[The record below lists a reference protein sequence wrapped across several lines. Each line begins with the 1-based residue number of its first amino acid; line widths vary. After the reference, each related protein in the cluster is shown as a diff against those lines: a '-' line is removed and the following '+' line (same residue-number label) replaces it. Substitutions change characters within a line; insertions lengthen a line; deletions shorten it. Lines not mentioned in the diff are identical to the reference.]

1 MLSTQLIAK
10 RTLAAS
16 PLATSS
22 CLSRFSRRGYATEKA
37 PYDVIVIGG
46 GPGGYIAAIKA
57 AQLGMKTACVEYR
70 GALGGTCLNV
80 GCIPS
85 KAMLNNSHMY
95 HSIMHDTK
103 KRGIDVGQVALNLPN
118 MLAAKDKAVKAL
130 TGGVEG
136 LLKKNKVDYI
146 KGFASFTS
154 PTTLNIDP
162 IDSGSAYE
170 LQSKNIIIAVG
181 SEVVPFPG
189 IAVDEKQV
197 VSSTGALELQ
207 EVPKKMVVI
216 GGGIIGLELGSVWN
230 RLGASVDVVEFLPT
244 IGGAGIDGEVASS
257 FHKILKKQGLNF
269 KMNTKVISLDKRD
282 GKCFLKVEGAKD
294 GKQEEIEADVVLV
307 AIGRKPATAKLGLD
321 KIGVETDQKGRIVI
335 DSQYNTSVPGV
346 KCIGDCTFG
355 PMLAH
360 KAEEEGVAA
369 VEYIQSGHG
378 HVNYEAIPSVVY
390 THPEVAWVGKTE
402 EELKKAN
409 VEYKVGKF
417 PYLANSRAKTVDD
430 TDGFVKFLSE
440 KETDKILGVHII
452 GPNAGEAIAEAVLA
466 LEYNASA
473 EDIARTSHAHPTMS
487 EAIKEAAT
495 AAAFGKPLN
504 F

>member
-1 MLSTQLIAK
+1 MFSTQLVAK
-10 RTLAAS
+10 RSLVAS
-16 PLATSS
+16 SL
-22 CLSRFSRRGYATEKA
+22 LRFSTRSYATEAA
-37 PYDVIVIGG
+37 PYDVVVIGG

-70 GALGGTCLNV
+70 GSLGGTCLNV

-85 KAMLNNSHMY
+85 KAMLNNSHLY
-95 HSIMHDTK
+95 HQIQHDTK
-103 KRGIDVGQVALNLPN
+103 KRGIDVGSVSLNLAN
-118 MLAAKDKAVKAL
+118 MLAAKDKAVKGL

-162 IDSGSAYE
+162 IDPGSAYE

-189 IAVDEKQV
+189 IEVDEKQV
-197 VSSTGALELQ
+197 VSSTGALDLQ

-244 IGGAGIDGEVASS
+244 IGGAGIDGEVASQ

-282 GKCFLKVEGAKD
+282 GKCYLKVEAAKD

-335 DSQYNTSVPGV
+335 DSQYNTSVQGV

-369 VEYIQSGHG
+369 VEYIHAGHG

-487 EAIKEAAT
+487 EAVKEAAT